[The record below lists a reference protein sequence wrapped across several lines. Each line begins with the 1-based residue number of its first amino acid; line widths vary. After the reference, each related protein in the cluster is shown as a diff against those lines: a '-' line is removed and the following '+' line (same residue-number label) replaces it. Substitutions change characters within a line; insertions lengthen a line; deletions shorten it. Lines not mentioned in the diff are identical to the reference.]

1 MLSSLF
7 FLKILWIKATICFT
21 FSYLIGFI
29 SIKKFIQFIHNKKL
43 FQPIRAEGPETHLK
57 AKKNTPTMGG
67 IFIIL
72 STLITTFL
80 FIDITNRY
88 ILVVCCIMLTF
99 ASIGLVDDILK
110 VVYKN
115 PKGFRGSYK
124 ILIQF
129 LVIGMAFLWLNLID
143 STHGS
148 TYVFLPFFE
157 SVKFFYLPLPF
168 YIIFVTMLIVG
179 TSNAVNLTDGLDGLV
194 SVPVIINLLCL
205 ILLIH
210 ASSSPELAL
219 KFSVPPIMFS
229 GELIFFCISL
239 IGAILA
245 FLTFNLKPAKIF
257 MGDVGSLGIGS
268 TLGIIAIIVKQ
279 EVTATTET
287 NINIPIETIKQENE
301 SIKQHGF
308 EWELPI
314 ESTVTIDENDDDND
328 NDDDDDDDDISFNFP
343 DNDED
348 DDEIPSTLF

>member
-7 FLKILWIKATICFT
+7 FLKILWIKATICFI
-21 FSYLIGFI
+21 FSYLLGFI
-29 SIKKFIQFIHNKKL
+29 SIKKYIQFIHNKKL

-88 ILVVCCIMLTF
+88 ILVACCIMLTF

-179 TSNAVNLTDGLDGLV
+179 TSNAVNLTDGLDGLF
-194 SVPVIINLLCL
+194 SVPAIINLLCL

-239 IGAILA
+239 IGSILA

-268 TLGIIAIIVKQ
+268 SLGIIAIIVKQ
-279 EVTATTET
+279 ELVFFIISLLFVIEASSV
-287 NINIPIETIKQENE
+287 IIQVFSYKIFKKRVFKMAPIHHHFEKIGWSEKKVVYNFWLASLIFA
-301 SIKQHGF
+301 SIGVLIF
-308 EWELPI
+308 
-314 ESTVTIDENDDDND
+314 
-328 NDDDDDDDDISFNFP
+328 
-343 DNDED
+343 
-348 DDEIPSTLF
+348 LF

>member
-7 FLKILWIKATICFT
+7 FLKILWIKATICFI
-21 FSYLIGFI
+21 FSYLLGFI
-29 SIKKFIQFIHNKKL
+29 SIKKYIQFIHNKKL

-148 TYVFLPFFE
+148 TFVFLPFFE

-194 SVPVIINLLCL
+194 SVPAIINLLCL

-239 IGAILA
+239 IGSILA

-268 TLGIIAIIVKQ
+268 SLGIIAIIVKQ
-279 EVTATTET
+279 ELVFFIISLLFVIEASSV
-287 NINIPIETIKQENE
+287 IIQVFSYKIFKKRIFKMAPIHHHFEKIGWSEKKVVYNFWLASLIFA
-301 SIKQHGF
+301 SIGVLIF
-308 EWELPI
+308 
-314 ESTVTIDENDDDND
+314 
-328 NDDDDDDDDISFNFP
+328 
-343 DNDED
+343 
-348 DDEIPSTLF
+348 LF

>member
-7 FLKILWIKATICFT
+7 FLKILWIKATICFI
-21 FSYLIGFI
+21 FSYLLGFI
-29 SIKKFIQFIHNKKL
+29 SIKKYIQFIHNKKL

-72 STLITTFL
+72 STLVTTFL

-148 TYVFLPFFE
+148 TFVFLPFFE

-194 SVPVIINLLCL
+194 SVPAIINLLCL

-239 IGAILA
+239 IGSILA

-268 TLGIIAIIVKQ
+268 SLGIIAIIVKQ
-279 EVTATTET
+279 ELVFFIISLLFVIEASSV
-287 NINIPIETIKQENE
+287 IIQVFSYKIFKKRVFKMAPIHHHFEKIGWSEKKVVYNFWLASLIFA
-301 SIKQHGF
+301 SIGVLIF
-308 EWELPI
+308 
-314 ESTVTIDENDDDND
+314 
-328 NDDDDDDDDISFNFP
+328 
-343 DNDED
+343 
-348 DDEIPSTLF
+348 LF

>member
-7 FLKILWIKATICFT
+7 FLKILWIKATICFI

-29 SIKKFIQFIHNKKL
+29 SIKKYIQFIHNKKL

-80 FIDITNRY
+80 FIDIANRY

-148 TYVFLPFFE
+148 TFVFLPFFE

-194 SVPVIINLLCL
+194 SVPAIINLLCL

-239 IGAILA
+239 IGSILA

-268 TLGIIAIIVKQ
+268 SLGIIAIIVKQ
-279 EVTATTET
+279 ELVFFIISLLFVIEASSV
-287 NINIPIETIKQENE
+287 IIQVFSYKIFKKRVFKMAPIHHHFEKIGWSEKKVVYNFWLASLIFA
-301 SIKQHGF
+301 SIGVLIF
-308 EWELPI
+308 LY
-314 ESTVTIDENDDDND
+314 
-328 NDDDDDDDDISFNFP
+328 
-343 DNDED
+343 
-348 DDEIPSTLF
+348 

>member
-29 SIKKFIQFIHNKKL
+29 SIKKYIQFIHNKKL

-279 EVTATTET
+279 ELVFFIISLLFVIEASSV
-287 NINIPIETIKQENE
+287 IIQVFSFKIFKKRVFKMAPIHHHFEKIGWSEKKVVYNFWLASLIFA
-301 SIKQHGF
+301 SIGVLIF
-308 EWELPI
+308 
-314 ESTVTIDENDDDND
+314 
-328 NDDDDDDDDISFNFP
+328 
-343 DNDED
+343 
-348 DDEIPSTLF
+348 LF

>member
-7 FLKILWIKATICFT
+7 FLKILWIKATICFI

-29 SIKKFIQFIHNKKL
+29 SIKKYIQFIHNKKL
-43 FQPIRAEGPETHLK
+43 FQPIRAEGSETHLK

-124 ILIQF
+124 IIIQF

-268 TLGIIAIIVKQ
+268 SLGIIAIIVKQ
-279 EVTATTET
+279 ELVFFIISLLFVIEASSV
-287 NINIPIETIKQENE
+287 IIQVFSYKIFKKRVFKMAPIHHHFEKIGWSEKKVVYNFWLASLIFA
-301 SIKQHGF
+301 SIGVLIF
-308 EWELPI
+308 
-314 ESTVTIDENDDDND
+314 
-328 NDDDDDDDDISFNFP
+328 
-343 DNDED
+343 
-348 DDEIPSTLF
+348 LF